1 MVHSSHECNAKQFI
15 NFLKSIMR
23 YELLGAG
30 ARRVM
35 RGGQRSVAW
44 LSSTN
49 IVDNS
54 VRNLVTQGDSSSSS
68 YQFTLQRR

>member
-1 MVHSSHECNAKQFI
+1 
-15 NFLKSIMR
+15 MR